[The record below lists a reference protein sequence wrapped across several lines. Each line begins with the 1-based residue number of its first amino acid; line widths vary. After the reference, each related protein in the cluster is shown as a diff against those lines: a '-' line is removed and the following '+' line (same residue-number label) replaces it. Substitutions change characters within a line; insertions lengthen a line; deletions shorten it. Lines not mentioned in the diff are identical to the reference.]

1 MGDGPARRAR
11 DEAEAFLQIEPVHL
25 VDDAVDVIG
34 ELSALLGQLLVVGEQ
49 LGGAGAHARLWV
61 DRQAPLGERGV
72 NARLSVGR
80 QLGNLAPGIGKEA
93 QRPRRRNRGIELAQ
107 RAGRGIARIG
117 EHLASARLLLLVET
131 PEVGMCH
138 VDLAAH
144 VDQLGDVAALQLVR
158 DRGDGHHVLGDV
170 LAFHAVAACR
180 RLGERAILV
189 AQRDR
194 QPVDFRL
201 GGEGE
206 RRIGV
211 ELQKAVH
218 ALNEVRHVLGV
229 EGITQRQH
237 RHAVLDLAEAFG
249 RAPRRR
255 VSRDCRGARA
265 WGSVPRS
272 PRCAGAMHRTR
283 RRRSPARPGG
293 R

>member
-1 MGDGPARRAR
+1 MR
-11 DEAEAFLQIEPVHL
+11 
-25 VDDAVDVIG
+25 
-34 ELSALLGQLLVVGEQ
+34 
-49 LGGAGAHARLWV
+49 
-61 DRQAPLGERGV
+61 
-72 NARLSVGR
+72 
-80 QLGNLAPGIGKEA
+80 
-93 QRPRRRNRGIELAQ
+93 
-107 RAGRGIARIG
+107 
-117 EHLASARLLLLVET
+117 
-131 PEVGMCH
+131 H

-158 DRGDGHHVLGDV
+158 DRGDGHHVLGDI

-218 ALNEVRHVLGV
+218 AFNEVRHVLGV

-249 RAPRRR
+249 RRRADAFRGAVGAHELGEACLDRR
-255 VSRDCRGARA
+255 VAPAQCVVLGVGDLRRVLAVIELVMVADERGEAAKFGLGIGPLQRLD
-265 WGSVPRS
+265 GG
-272 PRCAGAMHRTR
+272 GA
-283 RRRSPARPGG
+283 
-293 R
+293 